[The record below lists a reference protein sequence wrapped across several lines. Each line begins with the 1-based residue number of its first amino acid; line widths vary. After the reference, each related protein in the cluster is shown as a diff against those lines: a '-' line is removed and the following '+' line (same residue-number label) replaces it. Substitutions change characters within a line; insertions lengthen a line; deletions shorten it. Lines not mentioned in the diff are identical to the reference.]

1 MNRIGLGTIFAA
13 AISVGAASAYGQN
26 APAPQPLAI
35 GQSISG
41 ELSTSDAQRR
51 SGKFE
56 DVYRIEGRRGQRV
69 QLDLGSEAFDSYL
82 VVTGPEGFNLANDD
96 QDDAETTN
104 SRLVLQF
111 PADGAYRV
119 SVTSFR
125 PGETGA
131 YRLQASAPAANAA
144 VTMPIAAQP
153 IAIGAAING
162 RLAQG
167 DGRRSDGSFEDR
179 YRFHAVR
186 GQRVT
191 ISLSSDKMDTV
202 LHLSRPDGTEDVSDD
217 IHLPNGQTSTDSRL
231 DTVLAEDGDYV
242 ITATSYRA
250 GDSGDYRLT
259 LAPSPG
265 HPRQIGV
272 PGGARVIALLVGVS
286 DYGDRISNLPNTDD
300 DARQLYN
307 SLRSSGLLHPASIL
321 LTNEQATSKN
331 VRDAFVRAAAA
342 AGPSDT
348 FLFFFSGHGDQVDV
362 PVSAAELDGRAETIE
377 LRDAAMRDSELA
389 PLFASVRGRLSIVAL
404 DSCYSGGFRNLINR
418 PNVLG
423 LFSSEEDLTSLVATQ
438 FKAGGFLA
446 YFLREGLT
454 GAADDDGDHIVTAG
468 ELSTYIRRRF
478 RREGDIPATTREDEN
493 NYQNILVER
502 GGLQIEDVVVR
513 LAGGAQFAAAPPPPR
528 PAVQRQPEPA
538 KRR

>member
-1 MNRIGLGTIFAA
+1 MKRSRFGLIVAA
-13 AISVGAASAYGQN
+13 AAFMASPSANGQVV
-26 APAPQPLAI
+26 PAPQRIAV
-35 GQSISG
+35 GQTASG
-41 ELSTSDAQRR
+41 ELSSNDGQRR

-56 DVYRIEGRRGQRV
+56 DVYMMDGHRGQRV
-69 QLDLGSEAFDSYL
+69 QLDLSSDAFDSYL

-96 QDDAETTN
+96 QDGADTLN
-104 SRLVLQF
+104 SRIILQF
-111 PADGAYRV
+111 PTDGAYRI
-119 SVTSFR
+119 SATTFR
-125 PGETGA
+125 SGETGA
-131 YRLQASAPAANAA
+131 YRLQASAPAANVA
-144 VTMPIAAQP
+144 VTAPVAALP

-179 YRFHAVR
+179 YRFHASR

-191 ISLSSDKMDTV
+191 IALGSDKMDVV
-202 LHLSRPDGTEDVSDD
+202 LRLARPDGTEDVSDD
-217 IHLPNGQTSTDSRL
+217 THLPNGETSTDSRL

-250 GDSGDYRLT
+250 NQSGDYHLT

-286 DYGDRISNLPNTDD
+286 EYGGRINDLPNTDD
-300 DARQLYN
+300 DAQQLYN
-307 SLRSSGLLHPASIL
+307 SLRTAGLLHPASIV
-321 LTNEQATSKN
+321 LTNAEATTKN
-331 VRDAFVRAAAA
+331 VRDAFARAAAA
-342 AGPSDT
+342 AGPNDT

-362 PVSAAELDGRAETIE
+362 RASAAELDGRSETIE
-377 LRDAAMRDSELA
+377 LRDAAMSDAELA
-389 PLFASVRGRLSIVAL
+389 PLFASVHGRLAIVAL
-404 DSCYSGGFRNLINR
+404 DSCFSGGFRNLISR
-418 PNVLG
+418 PNVMG
-423 LFSSEEDLTSLVATQ
+423 LFSSEEDLTSLVASQ

-468 ELSTYIRRRF
+468 ELSTYVRRRF

-513 LAGGAQFAAAPPPPR
+513 LAGGQQVASVTPPPR
-528 PAVQRQPEPA
+528 PAVQLQAEPV

>member
-1 MNRIGLGTIFAA
+1 MKHMVMGMIFAA
-13 AISVGAASAYGQN
+13 AALLAAPSASGQD
-26 APAPQPLAI
+26 APAPRPIAL

-41 ELSTSDAQRR
+41 ELSTNDAQRR

-56 DVYRIEGRRGQRV
+56 DVYAIEGHRGQRV
-69 QLDLGSEAFDSYL
+69 QLDLSSDAFDSYL

-96 QDDAETTN
+96 QEGGDTLN
-104 SRLVLQF
+104 SRIVLQF
-111 PADGAYRV
+111 PTDGAYRV

-131 YRLQASAPAANAA
+131 YRLQASAPAANVA
-144 VTMPIAAQP
+144 VTMPVAAQP
-153 IAIGAAING
+153 IALGATING
-162 RLAQG
+162 RLGPG
-167 DGRRSDGSFEDR
+167 DGRASDGSYEDR
-179 YRFHAVR
+179 YRFHGVR

-191 ISLSSDKMDTV
+191 ISLSADKMDTV
-202 LHLSRPDGTEDVSDD
+202 LRLARPDGTEDVSDD
-217 IHLPNGQTSTDSRL
+217 TRLPNGQTSTNSRL

-242 ITATSYRA
+242 ITATSYRS
-250 GDSGDYRLT
+250 GETGDYRLT
-259 LAPSPG
+259 LAPSAG

-286 DYGDRISNLPNTDD
+286 DYGGRTSNLPNTDD

-307 SLRSSGLLHPASIL
+307 SLRSAGLLHPASVL
-321 LTNEQATSKN
+321 LTNAEATTKN
-331 VRDAFVRAAAA
+331 VREAFARAAAA
-342 AGPSDT
+342 AGPNDT

-362 PVSAAELDGRAETIE
+362 PVSRAELDGRAETIE
-377 LRDAAMRDSELA
+377 LRDAAMRDSELE
-389 PLFASVRGRLSIVAL
+389 PLFGSVHARLSIVAL

-418 PNVLG
+418 PNVMG
-423 LFSSEEDLTSLVATQ
+423 LFSSEEDLTSLVASQ

-478 RREGDIPATTREDEN
+478 RREGDIPASNREDEN
-493 NYQNILVER
+493 NYQNVIIER

-513 LAGGAQFAAAPPPPR
+513 LAGGRQIVAAPPPRRAAP
-528 PAVQRQPEPA
+528 VQPSPV